1 MCIETILYV
10 GIEGAAIGMVG
21 SSGLQESTLEEAEL
35 TLAADSIIK
44 GSRDVTIR
52 RSCQLRLAI
61 PKTFTIVSKHIRIN
75 ITTVIAK
82 LFERTPT
89 TIHLELTNDGGVIN
103 FCFYLAIE
111 RILLPCIFYILYFFH
126 LNWSCLILTRSNRIF
141 VDK

>member
-1 MCIETILYV
+1 MCIKTILYV
-10 GIEGAAIGMVG
+10 ETEGAATGMVG

-35 TLAADSIIK
+35 TLAADSITK
-44 GSRDVTIR
+44 GTRDVTIR

-89 TIHLELTNDGGVIN
+89 TIHLDFKNEAALSTFAFI
-103 FCFYLAIE
+103 
-111 RILLPCIFYILYFFH
+111 
-126 LNWSCLILTRSNRIF
+126 
-141 VDK
+141 